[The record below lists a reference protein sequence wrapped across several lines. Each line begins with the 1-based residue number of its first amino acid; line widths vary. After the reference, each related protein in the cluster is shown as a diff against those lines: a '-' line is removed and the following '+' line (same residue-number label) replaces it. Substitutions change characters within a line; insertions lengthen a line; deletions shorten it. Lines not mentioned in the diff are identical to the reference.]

1 MYTITNTSDQPVT
14 FNLPPADFIVNWVAS
29 ATSGPAQIW
38 ESDPGAASQ
47 PTTSETLQP
56 GQSLTETASWDGMA
70 NEGPMANTDVFAD
83 NSYSWFAVSVL
94 GAPPIADFG
103 FTSAAP
109 LQYVIGV
116 SGGTTGPNGLQTF
129 GPGQLLTLTATETNI
144 DDLPVT
150 ILNAGGV
157 FELSGGP
164 DDEIIIP
171 AADIAPVGQ
180 IVTLQPGQSQTF
192 TATWDPASDPTL
204 PSSGSL
210 EYGATFEDNSE
221 PGGWPYIGIEF
232 DGENPPGGNP
242 SAPPSSPATGSP
254 APLPSPTSSV
264 PSPCSVDG
272 DPRRRAPEDDPAGRP
287 GSRKDRL
294 EEPGDDPAGRPGP
307 HHLDPP
313 EHPRATRCGSLRSRA
328 APRSP
333 SSEDRR

>member
-1 MYTITNTSDQPVT
+1 MRQSLWDEPLV
-14 FNLPPADFIVNWVAS
+14 PRVGRPR
-29 ATSGPAQIW
+29 SGNRTRGQRP
-38 ESDPGAASQ
+38 SL
-47 PTTSETLQP
+47 TTSETLQP
-56 GQSLTETASWDGMA
+56 GQSLTETASWDGVA
-70 NEGPMANTDVFAD
+70 NEGPMAGTDVFAD
-83 NSYSWFAVSVL
+83 YWFAVSVL

-129 GPGQLLTLTATETNI
+129 GTGQLLTFTATETNTGN
-144 DDLPVT
+144 LPVT
-150 ILNAGGV
+150 ILNAGDV

-232 DGENPPGGNP
+232 DVGIRPAVTRPLLP
-242 SAPPSSPATGSP
+242 APP
-254 APLPSPTSSV
+254 
-264 PSPCSVDG
+264 
-272 DPRRRAPEDDPAGRP
+272 PRGRQPRFRRPQRACRP
-287 GSRKDRL
+287 RL
-294 EEPGDDPAGRPGP
+294 R
-307 HHLDPP
+307 
-313 EHPRATRCGSLRSRA
+313 
-328 APRSP
+328 
-333 SSEDRR
+333 